1 MRKTAEQKAAAKKSA
16 ARNTRNTTPKAA
28 TPTNQG
34 TKPTTPPPKR
44 KPATPRLRDLRDKL
58 KALAERGVN
67 GERDAAIVKLARLE
81 AKVDFTGPDTRG
93 PDLFAGAF
101 TPATDQAHPII
112 TFEQKDYDI
121 GNAVK
126 WAIESATQVRCLY
139 HGTELLANATSDTAN
154 RLHDIAATISA
165 EFGQLWQ
172 QFSQVPGV
180 NPLDRANFVLGLYEG
195 MMDEARSGEQLP
207 QRAQPRKV
215 KRGKAKDN
223 DSKPPAAAIAL
234 HPYTVAVNLGKQ
246 VRFSVPIT
254 EIAGN
259 LDREV
264 KAALTA

>member
-16 ARNTRNTTPKAA
+16 ARSNTNPATPKQARPA
-28 TPTNQG
+28 
-34 TKPTTPPPKR
+34 PPASKR

-58 KALAERGVN
+58 KALAERGIN
-67 GERDAAIVKLARLE
+67 GERDAEILKLARLE
-81 AKVDFTGPDTRG
+81 SKVDFTGPDTRG
-93 PDLFAGAF
+93 PDLFARAF

-112 TFEQKDYDI
+112 TFEEKDYDI

-172 QFSQVPGV
+172 QFSQAPGV
-180 NPLDRANFVLGLYEG
+180 NPLDRQNFVLGLYEG

-207 QRAQPRKV
+207 QRAQPRK
-215 KRGKAKDN
+215 AKHGQPKVN
-223 DSKPPAAAIAL
+223 AAKMPPGAVAL
-234 HPYTVAVNLGKQ
+234 HPYTVAFNLGKQ
-246 VRFSVPIT
+246 IRFSVPIT

-259 LDREV
+259 LDRDV
-264 KAALTA
+264 KAALTV

>member
-16 ARNTRNTTPKAA
+16 ARSTTTTAKAA
-28 TPTNQG
+28 TPN
-34 TKPTTPPPKR
+34 PPRAPQPEPKR

-58 KALAERGVN
+58 KALAERGIN
-67 GERDAAIVKLARLE
+67 GERDAAILKLARLE
-81 AKVDFTGPDTRG
+81 SKVDFTGPDTRG

-112 TFEQKDYDI
+112 TFEEKDYDI

-172 QFSQVPGV
+172 QFSQAPGV
-180 NPLDRANFVLGLYEG
+180 NPMDRANFILGLYEG

-207 QRAQPRKV
+207 RRAQPRKA
-215 KRGKAKDN
+215 KRGQ
-223 DSKPPAAAIAL
+223 SKGNEVKKPLPPGTIAL

-246 VRFSVPIT
+246 IRFSVPIT

-259 LDREV
+259 LDRDV
-264 KAALTA
+264 KAALTV